1 MDITKLIGNTPMA
14 EIEYNGR
21 TLLCKLEKYNLT
33 GSIKDR
39 PALGMILA
47 AQKEGKLVCGKI
59 VEPTSGNTG
68 IGLAAIGAAMGY
80 EVVLTMPESMSVER
94 RKMITAYGA
103 KVVLT
108 PAEKGMAGAI
118 EAAKQIEAEGAFMPM
133 QFENPANPASHRVT
147 AGEILRDAGKIDAF
161 VATVGSGGTF
171 TGTARVLREKLPK
184 LLCVAVEPAESA
196 VLSGK
201 KPGPHKI
208 QGIGAGFVPKNYDPS
223 LADRIVTVK
232 SDDAIAAM
240 KTLGAQYG
248 LSVGISSGAAFEA
261 MKQVADSL
269 PEGARVCGIFPDD
282 GDRYLS

>member
-1 MDITKLIGNTPMA
+1 MA

-133 QFENPANPASHRVT
+133 QFENPANLASHRAT